1 MENNIQNKEEENHE
15 QNQNEEQ
22 ENNYEEENGEEE
34 IGEEEA
40 NLNFNGEYEG
50 EMEGEEEVQEDNME
64 EAQNNIEGEEMEINQ
79 EKGETNEQ
87 QGEEYEQINNQN
99 EDIKENLENEK
110 EIITNNNENNE
121 VNNKNE
127 NNINNLKVNNENVK
141 NNLGIKNDI
150 NINNK
155 LSNLQRIELINN
167 KLNLNLNNLQ
177 KKTKQKKEN
186 IIENEI
192 EKEQEFNRVNIN
204 HRKNDI
210 LSELLIKIQDF
221 KQRKENFDNIREKYN
236 SNKILDNLDKEIT
249 KGLERLN
256 NKRMMQDNTN
266 IEISTTNKVEKKILR
281 NPKFKEIVTMINDK
295 EGKKYKKYSGLGKND
310 LLNIVNNKRR
320 NDIFGNIN
328 IFSQTP
334 TFSTCFN
341 KACENKS
348 KLTYDL
354 KKAIFNDKNTFIEE
368 KYRIL
373 KDLHRNELMN
383 RALGRGIFSCNKYF
397 DDEKRALSIQKRQI
411 FEKFLEDSKEKLV
424 LNLRTKEDFFDDRK
438 KSYFDSQNMITRDY
452 LPVVTDDTKK
462 NELNNA
468 LKEIEKYRTG
478 RINKKVESL
487 YKPEIKQRISNQ
499 ILVDNKMDRIL
510 KKARFD
516 YEKPY
521 SYLASNIKKDK
532 VT

>member
-79 EKGETNEQ
+79 EKGEINEQ

-99 EDIKENLENEK
+99 EDIKENLENKK
-110 EIITNNNENNE
+110 EINNNNENNE

-320 NDIFGNIN
+320 NDIFDNIN
-328 IFSQTP
+328 IFSQKKSNNVSN
-334 TFSTCFN
+334 TFQNNT
-341 KACENKS
+341 
-348 KLTYDL
+348 L
-354 KKAIFNDKNTFIEE
+354 KKFGPESNKFYISCIDGKAIVNGIRKDIPIISKFNNNNERINNYNLLDDYKKINFTFDNLNRTKNRTINFKNEFNYTDKRNNRKFNIKIGKDDFTLNNT
-368 KYRIL
+368 L
-373 KDLHRNELMN
+373 KKKFNSDTWTKENNYFKGGL
-383 RALGRGIFSCNKYF
+383 KYF
-397 DDEKRALSIQKRQI
+397 K
-411 FEKFLEDSKEKLV
+411 
-424 LNLRTKEDFFDDRK
+424 
-438 KSYFDSQNMITRDY
+438 
-452 LPVVTDDTKK
+452 
-462 NELNNA
+462 
-468 LKEIEKYRTG
+468 
-478 RINKKVESL
+478 
-487 YKPEIKQRISNQ
+487 
-499 ILVDNKMDRIL
+499 
-510 KKARFD
+510 
-516 YEKPY
+516 
-521 SYLASNIKKDK
+521 
-532 VT
+532 